1 MLATIGQLV
10 EVVTYF
16 IMKEKTINIGWD
28 LTMVSFECPTK
39 EFRFYLEVY
48 VTEGLGEG
56 EYCDQSRKIDPA
68 TAHVMRV
75 T

>member
-1 MLATIGQLV
+1 
-10 EVVTYF
+10 
-16 IMKEKTINIGWD
+16 
-28 LTMVSFECPTK
+28 MVSFECPTK

-48 VTEGLGEG
+48 VTEGWGQG